1 MELIKFVDTLFIMP
15 KSKKGREYLDVIQ
28 SSKNVREACKALGI
42 SKSQYY
48 KLLKDPEPAS
58 PKPYEP
64 LKMGEE
70 AVERILDLALL
81 FPFGCH
87 GISYKLLEEGIRVS
101 SVSVQKI
108 LNAHKLGTAVD
119 RYKAL
124 EKKILGTREYIP
136 NAEQKEFVGKHNPVL
151 LEIHRKIQAPGD
163 LITVFSY
170 FLGQLPWLG
179 KVYLYFSLDAH
190 SGYIQAMVAYTPD
203 KYLCAAFLKK
213 NIFPFYEQHGIDIK
227 QVETSDDPE
236 FFSFA
241 SHPFSSFL
249 RNLNGLIY
257 HRTTVGGVKT
267 NGFSQKYHQYLKEY
281 IVPEL
286 KSKKADYMDLE
297 LLNADLQHL
306 IAQYNQGGNLES
318 KVYFDAYPFYQEN
331 PIQRLA
337 NPN

>member
-1 MELIKFVDTLFIMP
+1 MDTLFVML
-15 KSKKGREYLDVIQ
+15 KDKKGRDYLGIIQ
-28 SSKNVREACKALGI
+28 SSKNVSEACKALGI
-42 SKSQYY
+42 SRSQYY
-48 KLLKDPEPAS
+48 KLLKDPEPAK

-64 LKMGEE
+64 LKMGE
-70 AVERILDLALL
+70 AAAQRILDLALL

-87 GISYKLLEEGIRVS
+87 GISYKLLEEGIRIS

-108 LNAHKLGTAVD
+108 LNAHKLGTGEA

-124 EKKILGTREYIP
+124 EKKILQTNEYVL

-151 LEIHRKIQAPGD
+151 LEMHRKIQIPGD

-179 KVYLYFSLDAH
+179 KVYLYFSLDAY
-190 SGYIQAMVAYTPD
+190 SGYIQAMVAYAPD

-213 NIFPFYEQHGIDIK
+213 NIFPFYEQHGIDIR

-249 RNLNGLIY
+249 RNLNGVIY

-267 NGFSQKYHQYLKEY
+267 NGYSQKWHQYLKEY

-286 KSKKADYMDLE
+286 KRKKAEYQDLE
-297 LLNADLQHL
+297 SLNEDLQHL
-306 IAQYNQGGNLES
+306 ITQYNQGSNPET
-318 KVYFDAYPFYQEN
+318 VIYFDSYPFNQEN
-331 PIQRLA
+331 PIQRLTNA
-337 NPN
+337 N

>member
-1 MELIKFVDTLFIMP
+1 ML

-28 SSKNVREACKALGI
+28 SSKNVRETCKMLGI

-48 KLLKDPEPAS
+48 KLLKEPEPAS
-58 PKPYEP
+58 PKSYEP
-64 LKMGEE
+64 LKMGQE

-87 GISYKLLEEGIRVS
+87 GISYKLQEEGIRVS

-108 LNAHKLGTAVD
+108 LNAHKLGTAKA

-124 EKKILGTREYIP
+124 EKKILETGEYIL
-136 NAEQKEFVGKHNPVL
+136 NVEQKEFLSKYNPVL
-151 LEIHRKIQAPGD
+151 LERHRKVQAPGD
-163 LITVFSY
+163 LITIFSC

-179 KVYLYFSLDAH
+179 KVYLYFSHDAY
-190 SGYIQAMVAYTPD
+190 SGYTQAMVAYAPD
-203 KYLCAAFLKK
+203 KYLCADFLKK
-213 NIFPFYEQHGIDIK
+213 DIFPFYEQQGIKIR

-241 SHPFSSFL
+241 AHPFSSYL

-257 HRTTVGGVKT
+257 YRTTVGGVKT
-267 NGFSQKYHQYLKEY
+267 NGFSQQCHQYLKEH
-281 IVPEL
+281 IIPAL
-286 KSKKADYMDLE
+286 KSKKADYLDLE
-297 LLNADLQHL
+297 LLNADLQQM
-306 IAQYNQGGNLES
+306 ITQYNQGGSPES
-318 KVYFDAYPFYQEN
+318 KMYFDSYPFNQKS
-331 PIQRLA
+331 PIQRLL

>member
-1 MELIKFVDTLFIMP
+1 MP
-15 KSKKGREYLDVIQ
+15 KSKKGRDYLDIIQ

-42 SKSQYY
+42 SRSQYY

-70 AVERILDLALL
+70 AVQRILDLALL

-87 GISYKLLEEGIRVS
+87 GISDKLLEEGIRVS

-108 LNAHKLGTAVD
+108 LNAHELGSAKA

-124 EKKILGTREYIP
+124 EKKILETKKYVL
-136 NAEQKEFVGKHNPVL
+136 NVEQKEFLGKHNPAL
-151 LEIHRKIQAPGD
+151 LELHRKIQGPGD
-163 LITVFSY
+163 LITVFSH

-179 KVYLYFSLDAH
+179 KVYLYFSLDAY
-190 SGYIQAMVAYTPD
+190 SGYIQAMVAYAPD

-213 NIFPFYEQHGIDIK
+213 NIFPFYEQHGIAIK

-286 KSKKADYMDLE
+286 KNKKANYLDLE
-297 LLNADLQHL
+297 SLNEDLEHL
-306 IAQYNQGGNLES
+306 ITQYNQGGNPES
-318 KVYFDAYPFYQEN
+318 KIYFDSYPFNQNN
-331 PIQRLA
+331 PIQRLSI
-337 NPN
+337 PN

>member
-1 MELIKFVDTLFIMP
+1 MLKD
-15 KSKKGREYLDVIQ
+15 KKGRDYLGIIQ

-42 SKSQYY
+42 SRSQYY

-87 GISYKLLEEGIRVS
+87 GISYKLLEEGIRIS

-108 LNAHKLGTAVD
+108 LNAHKLGTGEA

-124 EKKILGTREYIP
+124 EKKILQTSEYVL

-151 LEIHRKIQAPGD
+151 LEMHRKIQIPGD

-179 KVYLYFSLDAH
+179 KVYLYFSLDAY
-190 SGYIQAMVAYTPD
+190 SGYIQAMVAYAPD

-249 RNLNGLIY
+249 RNLNGVIY

-267 NGFSQKYHQYLKEY
+267 NGYSQKWHQYLKEY

-286 KSKKADYMDLE
+286 KSKKTEYQDLE
-297 LLNADLQHL
+297 SLNEDLQRL
-306 IAQYNQGGNLES
+306 ITQYNQGSNPET
-318 KVYFDAYPFYQEN
+318 VIYFDSYPFNQEN
-331 PIQRLA
+331 PIQRLTK
-337 NPN
+337 PN

>member
-1 MELIKFVDTLFIMP
+1 MP
-15 KSKKGREYLDVIQ
+15 KSKKGRDYLDIIQ

-42 SKSQYY
+42 SRSQYY

-70 AVERILDLALL
+70 AVQRILDLALL

-87 GISYKLLEEGIRVS
+87 GISYKLQEEGIRVS

-108 LNAHKLGTAVD
+108 LNAHKLGTAQA

-124 EKKILGTREYIP
+124 EKKIIETSEYVL
-136 NAEQKEFVGKHNPVL
+136 NGEQKEFLSKHNPVL
-151 LEIHRKIQAPGD
+151 LEGYRKIQIPGD
-163 LITVFSY
+163 LITVFSF

-179 KVYLYFSLDAH
+179 KVYLYFSLDAY

-203 KYLCAAFLKK
+203 KYLCAEFLKK
-213 NIFPFYEQHGIDIK
+213 DIFPFYEQQGISIR

-241 SHPFSSFL
+241 AHPFSSFL
-249 RNLNGLIY
+249 RNLNGVIY
-257 HRTTVGGVKT
+257 NRTTVGGVKT
-267 NGFSQKYHQYLKEY
+267 NGFSQKWHQYLKGY

-286 KSKKADYMDLE
+286 KSRKADYQDLE
-297 LLNADLQHL
+297 LLNENLQRL
-306 IAQYNQGGNLES
+306 IAQYNQGSNPET
-318 KVYFDAYPFYQEN
+318 VIYFDSYPFDQKN
-331 PIQRLA
+331 PIQRLT